1 MNQNQKVYLSSLI
14 RRLQEDSSPQTLSC
28 PCYTSGIR
36 YEKSH
41 PVIYNEYQGLRSRE
55 WYFVFFPCPQI
66 SGSQVWL
73 HIYLMSLTLSPRN
86 SDWMV
91 LRAARVLLCS
101 PSCGQLRPLRVWDQ
115 LDVIYLFKRTDQIN
129 LVISALDS
137 TFPNAMHSFLR
148 ALQGRQD
155 RIFISI
161 LQVKTLKIQEKC
173 QYSDTESEADRDSR
187 QSL

>member
-1 MNQNQKVYLSSLI
+1 M
-14 RRLQEDSSPQTLSC
+14 
-28 PCYTSGIR
+28 
-36 YEKSH
+36 
-41 PVIYNEYQGLRSRE
+41 
-55 WYFVFFPCPQI
+55 VFFPCPQI

-173 QYSDTESEADRDSR
+173 QYSDAHRVRGRPGLQTKSLRPGQFSYSIAASSRLQIQDQQPWCWQPYFFQEPKEKAKES
-187 QSL
+187 L